1 MQKKSSIKQNILQY
15 LDFIGI
21 TAYKFYQDTGITRG
35 ILTQDNGMSEENTA
49 KFLAYYSDVNPEWL
63 LTGKGDMIKK
73 KSEIIELEPTGN
85 DNVILLDAKAAAY
98 TFSNAYT
105 EPITL
110 SNYETLRVPKLQHR
124 RGTFYAIEISGDS
137 MHPTISNGDHLVCRQ
152 IAIDEFVSGMV
163 YAMWHQ
169 EHGLICKRPS
179 WLDRS
184 KGLILMQSD
193 NERIASWT
201 THISELT
208 AMLEAE
214 CKISF
219 NLRSWNNGY
228 RSELSELRERII
240 KLEKKMF

>member
-1 MQKKSSIKQNILQY
+1 MAFRSINNNMITVSAGLSVGQIGKAISNNAGINSTSIEKILHVY
-15 LDFIGI
+15 TEI
-21 TAYKFYQDTGITRG
+21 
-35 ILTQDNGMSEENTA
+35 
-49 KFLAYYSDVNPEWL
+49 NPEWL

-73 KSEIIELEPTGN
+73 KSEIIALEPTGS

-110 SNYETLRVPKLQHR
+110 DNYETLRVPKLQHR

-179 WLDRS
+179 WIDRE
-184 KGLILMQSD
+184 KGTILMQSD
-193 NERIASWT
+193 NERISSWT
-201 THISELT
+201 THISELS

-228 RSELSELRERII
+228 RSELSELKERII
-240 KLEKKMF
+240 KLEKKIF